1 MGTTAMRAGSGRTLF
16 IDEMLVE
23 QAAAVAREAEQ
34 DSVLR
39 MSLELPG
46 GRRIEF
52 ADDLAQFLFGIV
64 DDISQRHGVFV
75 RTLPESL
82 TTSVAAAELGIS
94 RPTLMKLIARGEL
107 PSQKVGSHTRVKRD
121 DVAQFKIAR
130 ERDIRAAA
138 EALLLMDDD
147 DRDG

>member
-1 MGTTAMRAGSGRTLF
+1 MGTTAMRAGSGRTIF
-16 IDEMLVE
+16 IDDALVE
-23 QAAAVAREAEQ
+23 QAAAVVREAEQ
-34 DSVLR
+34 DSMLR
-39 MSLELPG
+39 MSLELPS

-52 ADDLAQFLFGIV
+52 ANDLTQFLFGIV
-64 DDISQRHGVFV
+64 DDISHRHGVFV

-121 DVAQFKIAR
+121 DVAAFKAAR
-130 ERDIRAAA
+130 EQRIRAAA
-138 EALLLMDDD
+138 EALLLMDDE